1 MVLVSLTLL
10 LVSILVLIKSAEY
23 AITYAS
29 RLARIFHI
37 SEFIV
42 SFFFIAVMSCF
53 PEAMVSIVSALEG
66 TPEFGL
72 GTLLGS
78 NVADLAMVFGVVA
91 LFSKNGIT
99 VKSEILKSNFF
110 YLILLLVPLL
120 LGFDGNITRFDGLIL
135 IISGLLFFTTLLMQR
150 KRFSR
155 KFNHAE
161 NLSWIANLVLLV
173 VTIIALIGGAY
184 YTVKFSVSFATE
196 IGVPPFLIALTLV
209 AIGTC
214 MPELVFSIKAVT
226 SNHSELALGDILG
239 NVIID
244 ATILLGIVALIH
256 PINFNPTYIYVTGGM
271 MFFAGALLIYFL
283 RSGRI
288 LTRQEG
294 LYLLLF
300 YIIYLILEISTSGI
314 LQK

>member
-1 MVLVSLTLL
+1 MALVSLLFLL
-10 LVSILVLIKSAEY
+10 ASLLVLIKSAEY

-37 SEFIV
+37 SEFVV

-53 PEAMVSIVSALEG
+53 PEATVSIVSALSG

-72 GTLLGS
+72 GTLIGS

-110 YLILLLVPLL
+110 YLVLLLVPLI
-120 LGFDGNITRFDGLIL
+120 LGFDGNISRIDGLIL
-135 IISGLLFFTTLLMQR
+135 IICGGMFFATLLMQR

-161 NLSWIANLVLLV
+161 SNKWAISLILLAASIA
-173 VTIIALIGGAY
+173 ALIMGAY
-184 YTVKFSVSFATE
+184 YTVKFSVSFASE
-196 IGVPPFLIALTLV
+196 VGVHPFLIALTMV
-209 AIGTC
+209 AVGTC
-214 MPELVFSIKAVT
+214 MPELVFSIRAVT

-256 PINFNPTYIYVTGGM
+256 PIDFNPTLIYVTGSM
-271 MFFAGALLIYFL
+271 MFLAGALLIYFL
-283 RSGRI
+283 RSGRM

-300 YIIYLILEISTSGI
+300 YIIYLIIEFSVNGI
-314 LQK
+314 RLY